1 MGRNRKSGLD
11 YFPFDVDFFS
21 ELKIRK
27 LIKCQGGKAVTVYA
41 LLLCN
46 IYKNGYYMR
55 WDKELPFIISEQTG
69 YDEVYIQE
77 VIKSCFTVGLFSK
90 ELFDQEKIIT
100 SKGIQ
105 DRYQSICS
113 LARRVCEIKEF
124 NLISS
129 ENNIVSSEEKAITSE
144 EKAINSEETP
154 ISSAE
159 SAQSK
164 VNKREEKKVTKKE
177 ISSEYFSE
185 SNNSGQPISKIEEE
199 FERFRKAYPGN
210 KGGHKIEFEN
220 FKKKHSDYRTAVYL
234 LNPALDKLKAWREQ
248 KRRLSQF
255 VPEYANLST
264 WLNQRRW
271 EVEFEKVESN
281 ATEQTETKRY
291 DNGDFLR

>member
-105 DRYQSICS
+105 DRYQSIFS
-113 LARRVCEIKEF
+113 LSRRVCEIKEY
-124 NLISS
+124 NLI
-129 ENNIVSSEEKAITSE
+129 SSEEKAISSE
-144 EKAINSEETP
+144 EKAISSEEKAISSEEKA

-164 VNKREEKKVTKKE
+164 VKERKEKKITKKE
-177 ISSEYFSE
+177 ISSEH
-185 SNNSGQPISKIEEE
+185 SNGSDNSSQPRSKIEEE
-199 FERFRKAYPGN
+199 FESFRKAYPGN

-220 FKKKHSDYRTAVYL
+220 FKKKHSDYQTAVHL
-234 LNPALDKLKAWREQ
+234 LSPALDKLKDWREQ
-248 KRRLSQF
+248 KKQSGQF

-264 WLNQRRW
+264 WINQRRW
-271 EVEFEKVESN
+271 EVEFEKVENN
-281 ATEQTETKRY
+281 AKEQTETKRY